1 MFWGFCQSCAFKT
14 TAPGGRAG
22 LMTLSLE
29 LQQFVLSDLQLPII
43 FVTFLEGK
51 HARYKS
57 MLAITFLDYWQPAF
71 LFISFVGQGLSQL

>member
-1 MFWGFCQSCAFKT
+1 MFGGFVSPMLLKQQ
-14 TAPGGRAG
+14 PGAAVQA
-22 LMTLSLE
+22 LWLSFE

-57 MLAITFLDYWQPAF
+57 MLPITFLDYWQPAF